1 VPAHATPVA
10 PPLRRRDPERGNGAD
25 GRGDADPE
33 HRVQP
38 TQRQE
43 QRPQLKRCKRDR
55 DPDEQRS
62 ARPRSRHGARR
73 RSGSLRSVRVE
84 LLDETRSPTSGS
96 RSPVRSSKFSCRS
109 RLISSRSSLVGRSG
123 LKPWSASPAVPACAA
138 SRNGSRDHERR
149 ARSDGHHQRQP
160 DAAHEQLLGYF
171 LGLDMALRI
180 SSPQDSILGSR
191 SPRNPVRLKARG
203 MVAPSVAPGRLALHH
218 SGAST

>member
-1 VPAHATPVA
+1 
-10 PPLRRRDPERGNGAD
+10 
-25 GRGDADPE
+25 
-33 HRVQP
+33 VQP

-43 QRPQLKRCKRDR
+43 QRPQLKRCEGDR

-62 ARPRSRHGARR
+62 ARPRSGHGARR
-73 RSGSLRSVRVE
+73 RSGSRQSVRVE
-84 LLDETRSPTSGS
+84 LLGENTLADFRISFARSQLEVLLPQPLDLLALLAG
-96 RSPVRSSKFSCRS
+96 RQIRPQA
-109 RLISSRSSLVGRSG
+109 LVGLG
-123 LKPWSASPAVPACAA
+123 LAHPLAQRLGMDPEITSDV
-138 SRNGSRDHERR
+138 RDRTAITR
-149 ARSDGHHQRQP
+149 ANLTPRTSSSS
-160 DAAHEQLLGYF
+160 GYF